1 MGNKWELRKSSKP
14 QNQNYKLSIKSNP
27 KQNQPSPQTN
37 HSLQTKTSFIQLHS
51 FFFFFHF
58 FLLFFLTWTVAFES
72 IWKIKQQLGN
82 ICIYIKHG
90 QNTSSSMANKNISSN
105 ETYPPTLI
113 PKTIPKLQN
122 SLRVG
127 WDHGFS
133 LKACNELQNKERGT

>member
-1 MGNKWELRKSSKP
+1 MGYVAKTQRNRGAMGKKWELRKSS
-14 QNQNYKLSIKSNP
+14 
-27 KQNQPSPQTN
+27 
-37 HSLQTKTSFIQLHS
+37 
-51 FFFFFHF
+51 
-58 FLLFFLTWTVAFES
+58 
-72 IWKIKQQLGN
+72 N
-82 ICIYIKHG
+82 ICIYIKYG

-127 WDHGFS
+127 KNHGFS